1 MRGSQFTVV
10 ELAAPLDGLLY
21 IPGGGDF
28 TEGAVS
34 VGCADVTGG
43 AEDFTHV
50 FGEVEAIGVPG
61 AVLLDGQRTG
71 GDGDMLLSIASVL
84 RNRLGS
90 DAGIA
95 VIHGRADYL
104 GELADG
110 VIGLD

>member
-1 MRGSQFTVV
+1 MFRF
-10 ELAAPLDGLLY
+10 
-21 IPGGGDF
+21 
-28 TEGAVS
+28 
-34 VGCADVTGG
+34 
-43 AEDFTHV
+43 
-50 FGEVEAIGVPG
+50 
-61 AVLLDGQRTG
+61 LDGQGTG

>member
-1 MRGSQFTVV
+1 MG
-10 ELAAPLDGLLY
+10 
-21 IPGGGDF
+21 IP
-28 TEGAVS
+28 
-34 VGCADVTGG
+34 C
-43 AEDFTHV
+43 
-50 FGEVEAIGVPG
+50 
-61 AVLLDGQRTG
+61 AVLLNGQREG

-84 RNRLGS
+84 RNRLGG

>member
-1 MRGSQFTVV
+1 MKLTT
-10 ELAAPLDGLLY
+10 PLYRLGDVA
-21 IPGGGDF
+21 GGGYLPI
-28 TEGAVS
+28 GGVS
-34 VGCADVTGG
+34 VGGADVAGG
-43 AEDFTHV
+43 TEYFTHV
-50 FGEVEAIGVPG
+50 FGEVEAIGVPCS
-61 AVLLDGQRTG
+61 VLLDGQGTG
-71 GDGDMLLSIASVL
+71 GDGGMLLSIASVL

>member
-1 MRGSQFTVV
+1 MKLTT
-10 ELAAPLDGLLY
+10 PLYRLGDVA
-21 IPGGGDF
+21 GGGYLPI
-28 TEGAVS
+28 GGVGVS
-34 VGCADVTGG
+34 GADVAGG
-43 AEDFTHV
+43 AEYFAHV
-50 FGEVEAIGVPG
+50 LDEVEAIGVPG
-61 AVLLDGQRTG
+61 TVFLDGQGTRD
-71 GDGDMLLSIASVL
+71 DGDMLLSIASVL